1 MVEVE
6 LELKLELEI
15 VFEDE
20 LSLTARLTFDLIV
33 DELVIDA
40 DMPIE
45 DNSATD
51 VLEFEE
57 TAIADEILREV
68 EVELIVV
75 RRELNITFG
84 ELVVLFSAS
93 TNFELLLETGL
104 VVGFDDLTSTS

>member
-20 LSLTARLTFDLIV
+20 LSLTTRLTFDGIV
-33 DELVIDA
+33 DELVINA

-57 TAIADEILREV
+57 TETADEILREV

-75 RRELNITFG
+75 RKELVVVLR

-93 TNFELLLETGL
+93 TKFELLLETGL